1 MSLRGD
7 SGAIFE
13 RLKPPDGVR
22 LWRYMN
28 FTKYV
33 AMLDSG
39 GLYFARADK
48 FADPFEGSLSPINV
62 KLREAI
68 PISDSAQ
75 AELSANVSRTYRE
88 MRRWMYINC
97 WHESDY
103 ESAAMWSQYAGQR
116 GAIAIETTA
125 KNLREQ
131 LPEDVLLSRVAY
143 HDYDASA
150 IPEGN
155 LFFPFLHKRKSFE
168 HEHEV
173 RAIRWK
179 VPPVPAETA
188 INFGADN
195 PEEGVTVPV
204 ALASLIVFV
213 HVSPSAPAWTLELV
227 SNVTKRYGFSFP
239 VTRSALDSAP
249 VY

>member
-7 SGAIFE
+7 SGAIFQ
-13 RLKPPDGVR
+13 RLKPPDDVR
-22 LWRYMN
+22 LWRYMD
-28 FTKYV
+28 FTKYA
-33 AMLDSG
+33 AMLDSSS
-39 GLYFARADK
+39 LYFARADK
-48 FADPFEGSLSPINV
+48 FGDPFEGSLSPINV
-62 KLREAI
+62 KLRETI
-68 PISDSAQ
+68 PLADKVSG
-75 AELSANVSRTYRE
+75 ERNMSRTYRE

-103 ESAAMWSQYAGQR
+103 ESAAMWNQYARER

-125 KNLREQ
+125 KRLSEQ
-131 LPEDVLLSRVAY
+131 LPEDVLLSRIAY

-179 VPPVPAETA
+179 VPPVPNQAALNFAAE
-188 INFGADN
+188 N
-195 PEEGVTVPV
+195 PEEGMAVRVSLP
-204 ALASLIVFV
+204 ALIVSV
-213 HVSPSAPAWTLELV
+213 HVSPSAPTWTLDLV
-227 SNVTKRYGFSFP
+227 GRVTEKYGFAFP
-239 VTRSALDSAP
+239 VTRSTLDCAP